1 MTTTAPPSTDP
12 PALLS
17 DRGRALKIALLVV
30 VLALGGWHLAWRLDV
45 AHFDVAEM
53 MAEPTAHQGDR
64 VMLAAFRVVSIE
76 GDRAE
81 LWSPWSEVDASPVP
95 ADLEE
100 GQLISMTGTFH
111 GTRSVT
117 AEQWKVHRRMK
128 FKKAIGLAAMVLVVA
143 LAVVDLRAWRRG
155 RA

>member
-17 DRGRALKIALLVV
+17 DRGRVLKIALLAGL
-30 VLALGGWHLAWRLDV
+30 LALGGWHLSWRLDV

-53 MAEPTAHQGDR
+53 MAEPDAHQGDR
-64 VMLAAFRVVSIE
+64 VMIAAFRVVSVE

-81 LWSPWSEVDASPVP
+81 LWSPWSEVAASPVP
-95 ADLEE
+95 DEVEVGDLV
-100 GQLISMTGTFH
+100 SMTGTFE
-111 GTRSVT
+111 GTRSVRT
-117 AEQWKVHRRMK
+117 EQWKVHRRMK
-128 FKKAIGLAAMVLVVA
+128 FKKAIGLVAMVLVGA
-143 LAVVDLRAWRRG
+143 LAVVDLRAWRRS